1 MDHVICSQ
9 CGYKV
14 GLGMACEPGH
24 CPECDQ
30 PLLHTSEFR
39 ALTTDDLKREVER
52 QRKLEAERRIFP
64 LV

>member
-24 CPECDQ
+24 CPECDE

-39 ALTTDDLKREVER
+39 ALTAGDLEREVEL
-52 QRKLEAERRIFP
+52 QRRLEAERRGLP